1 MIGIW
6 LDGIK
11 EVLGFTIDLTESAYV
26 WKELFQELKDRSLE
40 EVLLDIT
47 FLSQSERT
55 STQQI

>member
-11 EVLGFTIDLTESAYV
+11 EVLGFTIDPTESAYV